1 MYITGTEIPP
11 ALETMPELD
20 ARSIVQVD
28 VENDADRT
36 VQADASQ
43 ESQHG
48 GQLHPVSNSPS
59 SLFFSRFLL
68 MSANAHPRDGSF
80 R

>member
-1 MYITGTEIPP
+1 MLNFVFIHRASIGYNFF
-11 ALETMPELD
+11 
-20 ARSIVQVD
+20 IVQVD

-48 GQLHPVSNSPS
+48 GQLHPVSNSSS